1 MHTVFLCHE
10 ERKHLAV
17 KLTDAMSFSGFAFFV
32 CFIDPSASSPLAMQ
46 IYKERKHLAFT
57 LADAKS
63 VVARLEALLAVA
75 AHAAAA
81 LAYLLIF
88 RVRYATHS
96 AHQHRAHENL
106 KQATSTLEALLA
118 VAAQRSG
125 AGLLLEAPAMLMF

>member
-1 MHTVFLCHE
+1 MSLSTNRPCCVADADTQAAQADGLS
-10 ERKHLAV
+10 RWPTKH
-17 KLTDAMSFSGFAFFV
+17 
-32 CFIDPSASSPLAMQ
+32 PSDVTQAKTLIVVPPTQ

-88 RVRYATHS
+88 RVGKSWSIHGC
-96 AHQHRAHENL
+96 
-106 KQATSTLEALLA
+106 LLRP
-118 VAAQRSG
+118 VIDPGPLTG
-125 AGLLLEAPAMLMF
+125 AGAAGCRHTTGMS